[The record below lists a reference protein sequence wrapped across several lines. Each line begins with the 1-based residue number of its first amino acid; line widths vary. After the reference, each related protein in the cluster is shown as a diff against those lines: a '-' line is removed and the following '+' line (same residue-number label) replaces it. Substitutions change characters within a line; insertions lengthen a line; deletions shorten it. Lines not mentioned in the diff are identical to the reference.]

1 MAEIRVLFVPWK
13 KLSEAEMADK
23 SMRELALINDEYVF
37 KNEKWLAYEARRSR
51 EIKAEHSEDFDE
63 VRKAMR
69 KGPGPH
75 PEIEKVR
82 SAPWFRKMMRQWY
95 EVWYTGAEDP
105 LLRSLGDGHIYIRG
119 HSLPDLGK
127 IGIPVP
133 GRRGLGA
140 TLEPKEVAKRLQES
154 GLNPK
159 TFKGKIKCYNCHSAE
174 AGEYSFAQLL
184 ADEMWA
190 LGYTDCTYFGYEGAI
205 DSIPGQHDSFPWAK
219 GHRTSKCRATRANSR
234 SGPVKRGDRSFRAKL
249 NQGDRSKYINSLSEF
264 DKAQLTKEQL
274 FPKAQILGPSS

>member
-82 SAPWFRKMMRQWY
+82 SAPWFRKMMRKWY

-119 HSLPDLGK
+119 HSLPDPGK

-133 GRRGLGA
+133 GRCGLVG
-140 TLEPKEVAKRLQES
+140 TLESREVAKRVQES

-219 GHRTSKCRATRANSR
+219 GHRTSESGNPGEQSIRASEARRPIVPSQLK
-234 SGPVKRGDRSFRAKL
+234 S
-249 NQGDRSKYINSLSEF
+249 GDRSKYINSLSDF